1 MKKNRIGKASV
12 IPDAIADKIIKR
24 CKYPW
29 QQTLLSIMRYTGER
43 VGAVRL
49 LQVSDVYADGSSQI
63 ALPEIT
69 FRSETRKRS
78 AGKDAGVRQVPVSQK
93 LREVLRTYRPG
104 GSVWLFPSPSDHS
117 SPVTVQAIDSF
128 HRKAI
133 AQLGL
138 QNEGYSLHSYRR
150 TFITK
155 LYDKGISTRTIM
167 EITGHKSMSSL
178 QRYIDADPS
187 KVRKAIDEI

>member
-29 QQTLLSIMRYTGER
+29 QQTLLAILMYTGER

-49 LQVSDVYADGSSQI
+49 LRVPDVYVSPASHI
-63 ALPEIT
+63 VLPEIT

-78 AGKDAGVRQVPVSQK
+78 GGKDGGVRQVPISQK
-93 LREVLRTYRPG
+93 LREILGTYRIG
-104 GSVWLFPSPSDHS
+104 GGDFLFPSPSDIS
-117 SPVTVQAIDSF
+117 KPVTVQAFDSF

-155 LYDKGISTRTIM
+155 LYNKGISTRTIM

-178 QRYIDADPS
+178 QRYIDADPD
-187 KVRKAIDEI
+187 KVRDAIN

>member
-63 ALPEIT
+63 ALP
-69 FRSETRKRS
+69 
-78 AGKDAGVRQVPVSQK
+78 
-93 LREVLRTYRPG
+93 
-104 GSVWLFPSPSDHS
+104 
-117 SPVTVQAIDSF
+117 
-128 HRKAI
+128 
-133 AQLGL
+133 
-138 QNEGYSLHSYRR
+138 
-150 TFITK
+150 
-155 LYDKGISTRTIM
+155 
-167 EITGHKSMSSL
+167 
-178 QRYIDADPS
+178 
-187 KVRKAIDEI
+187 

>member
-29 QQTLLSIMRYTGER
+29 QQTLLAILMYTGER

-49 LQVSDVYADGSSQI
+49 LRVPDVYVSPASHI

-155 LYDKGISTRTIM
+155 LYNKGVNTRTIM
-167 EITGHKSMSSL
+167 AITGHKSMASL
-178 QRYIDADPS
+178 QRYIDAEPQKIRD
-187 KVRKAIDEI
+187 AIDEI

>member
-1 MKKNRIGKASV
+1 MKKNRIGKASI

-49 LQVSDVYADGSSQI
+49 LQVYDVYADGSSQI

-69 FRSETRKRS
+69 FRSETRKR
-78 AGKDAGVRQVPVSQK
+78 AGGKEGGVRQVPISQK
-93 LREVLRTYRPG
+93 LREILGTYRIG
-104 GSVWLFPSPSDHS
+104 GGDFLFPSPSDHS

-155 LYDKGISTRTIM
+155 LYNKGVNTRTIM
-167 EITGHKSMSSL
+167 AITGHKSMASL
-178 QRYIDADPS
+178 QRYIDAEPQKIRD
-187 KVRKAIDEI
+187 AIDEI

>member
-1 MKKNRIGKASV
+1 LGKASI

-29 QQTLLSIMRYTGER
+29 QQTLLAILMYTGER

-49 LQVSDVYADGSSQI
+49 LRVPDVYVSPASHI
-63 ALPEIT
+63 VLPEIT

-78 AGKDAGVRQVPVSQK
+78 GGKDGGVRQVPISQK
-93 LREVLRTYRPG
+93 LREILGTYRIG
-104 GSVWLFPSPSDHS
+104 GGDFLFPSPSDIS
-117 SPVTVQAIDSF
+117 KPVTVQAFDSF

-155 LYDKGISTRTIM
+155 LYNKGISTRTIM
-167 EITGHKSMSSL
+167 EITGHKSMS
-178 QRYIDADPS
+178 
-187 KVRKAIDEI
+187 

>member
-1 MKKNRIGKASV
+1 MKKNRIGKASI

-29 QQTLLSIMRYTGER
+29 QQTLLAILMYTGER

-49 LQVSDVYADGSSQI
+49 LRVPDVYVSPASHI
-63 ALPEIT
+63 VLPEIT
-69 FRSETRKRS
+69 FRSETRKR
-78 AGKDAGVRQVPVSQK
+78 AGGKEGGVRQVPISQK
-93 LREVLRTYRPG
+93 LREILGTYRIG
-104 GSVWLFPSPSDHS
+104 GGDFLFPSPSDIS
-117 SPVTVQAIDSF
+117 KPVTVQAIDSF

-155 LYDKGISTRTIM
+155 LYNKGVNTRTIM
-167 EITGHKSMSSL
+167 AITGHKSMASL
-178 QRYIDADPS
+178 QRYIDADPQ
-187 KVRKAIDEI
+187 KIRDAIDEI

>member
-1 MKKNRIGKASV
+1 MKKNRIGKASI

-29 QQTLLSIMRYTGER
+29 QQTLLAILMYTGER

-49 LQVSDVYADGSSQI
+49 LRVPDVYVSPASHI
-63 ALPEIT
+63 VLPEIT

-78 AGKDAGVRQVPVSQK
+78 GGKDGGVRQVPISQK
-93 LREVLRTYRPG
+93 LREILGTYRIG
-104 GSVWLFPSPSDHS
+104 GGDFLFPSPSDIS
-117 SPVTVQAIDSF
+117 KPVTVQAFDSF

-155 LYDKGISTRTIM
+155 LYNKGISTRTIM

-178 QRYIDADPS
+178 QRYIDADPD
-187 KVRKAIDEI
+187 KVRDAIN